1 MQQVDDVK
9 VDEQSQEETF
19 LIRRKIG
26 LKGVIG
32 NRANDYIEI
41 PKTANQTLI
50 EEINPINVNPT
61 PMNED
66 AFDSMRK
73 LKEEDPII

>member
-1 MQQVDDVK
+1 MVVAPVVASPPAPSVYPEGGEVQQVDEVK
-9 VDEQSQEETF
+9 IEDQSQEETF

-41 PKTANQTLI
+41 PKTAN
-50 EEINPINVNPT
+50 
-61 PMNED
+61 
-66 AFDSMRK
+66 
-73 LKEEDPII
+73 

>member
-1 MQQVDDVK
+1 VDDVK

-32 NRANDYIEI
+32 SRANDYIEI
-41 PKTANQTLI
+41 PKTAN
-50 EEINPINVNPT
+50 
-61 PMNED
+61 
-66 AFDSMRK
+66 
-73 LKEEDPII
+73 

>member
-1 MQQVDDVK
+1 MVAAPVVAPPAPSVNPEGGEVQQVDEVK
-9 VDEQSQEETF
+9 IEDQSQEETF

-41 PKTANQTLI
+41 PKTAN
-50 EEINPINVNPT
+50 
-61 PMNED
+61 
-66 AFDSMRK
+66 
-73 LKEEDPII
+73 

>member
-1 MQQVDDVK
+1 MVAPPAPPVNPEGGEIQQVDDVK

-41 PKTANQTLI
+41 PKTAN
-50 EEINPINVNPT
+50 
-61 PMNED
+61 
-66 AFDSMRK
+66 
-73 LKEEDPII
+73 

>member
-1 MQQVDDVK
+1 MVAPPPASQLNPEGGEMQQVDDVK

-41 PKTANQTLI
+41 PKTAN
-50 EEINPINVNPT
+50 
-61 PMNED
+61 
-66 AFDSMRK
+66 
-73 LKEEDPII
+73 

>member
-1 MQQVDDVK
+1 VVAPPPASPVNPEGGEMQQVDDVK

-41 PKTANQTLI
+41 PKTAN
-50 EEINPINVNPT
+50 
-61 PMNED
+61 
-66 AFDSMRK
+66 
-73 LKEEDPII
+73 

>member
-1 MQQVDDVK
+1 MVAAPVVAPPPAHSVNPEGGEVQQVDEVK
-9 VDEQSQEETF
+9 IEDQSQEETF

-41 PKTANQTLI
+41 PKTAN
-50 EEINPINVNPT
+50 
-61 PMNED
+61 
-66 AFDSMRK
+66 
-73 LKEEDPII
+73 

>member
-1 MQQVDDVK
+1 MVAPPPAPSVNPEGGEVQQVDEVK
-9 VDEQSQEETF
+9 IEDQSQEETF

-41 PKTANQTLI
+41 PKTAN
-50 EEINPINVNPT
+50 
-61 PMNED
+61 
-66 AFDSMRK
+66 
-73 LKEEDPII
+73 

>member
-1 MQQVDDVK
+1 MVPPAPSVNPEGGEVQQVDEVK
-9 VDEQSQEETF
+9 VEDQSQEETF

-41 PKTANQTLI
+41 PKTAN
-50 EEINPINVNPT
+50 
-61 PMNED
+61 
-66 AFDSMRK
+66 
-73 LKEEDPII
+73 